1 MKSKA
6 VIVPCVLLL
15 AFTIFASVTVK
26 SEDAGTLFPAPFWN
40 PDGSFAGYGY
50 INRSGQ
56 KVIAGQFKSARPF
69 SEGLARVKG
78 GNDRYGYIDKTGK
91 LAIPFSYSVA
101 GDFSEGFAV
110 ATSGDKSS
118 YIDKSGNFLF
128 APRSVNPKPFS
139 EGMGCVAKYEGKPAW
154 YVDRTGKTAV
164 NKSDTFCSPFR
175 EGLALMALGTG
186 SVAAIDKSGNVVF
199 TIKSEVGVY
208 RPFSEGLA
216 LVQAKTDRGMMYGF
230 VDKSGQFVI
239 APRYPDAK
247 SFSEGLAAVSTGFA
261 QGGASN
267 WGYIDKTG
275 AMVITPRFCSAESFH
290 DGMAGVGV
298 ANPAVDS
305 FIDKTGK
312 VVITLTETALGME
325 DEDYMDYKTG
335 DLRQGFF
342 FREGL
347 AKIKLSNE
355 KIAYINK
362 TGKIV
367 WESEK
372 ALDF

>member
-1 MKSKA
+1 
-6 VIVPCVLLL
+6 
-15 AFTIFASVTVK
+15 
-26 SEDAGTLFPAPFWN
+26 
-40 PDGSFAGYGY
+40 
-50 INRSGQ
+50 
-56 KVIAGQFKSARPF
+56 
-69 SEGLARVKG
+69 
-78 GNDRYGYIDKTGK
+78 
-91 LAIPFSYSVA
+91 
-101 GDFSEGFAV
+101 
-110 ATSGDKSS
+110 
-118 YIDKSGNFLF
+118 
-128 APRSVNPKPFS
+128 VNPKPFS

-186 SVAAIDKSGNVVF
+186 SVGAINKSGNVVF

-230 VDKSGQFVI
+230 IDKSGQFVI

-267 WGYIDKTG
+267 WGYIDTTG
-275 AMVITPRFCSAESFH
+275 AMVITPRFASAESFH
-290 DGMAGVGV
+290 EGMAGVGV

-312 VVITLTETALGME
+312 VVITLTETALGIE

-342 FREGL
+342 FRDGMAL
-347 AKIKLSNE
+347 IKMGDQ
-355 KIAYINK
+355 KIAYIDK

-367 WESEK
+367 WQSEK
-372 ALDF
+372 AVDF

>member
-1 MKSKA
+1 MKSKGM
-6 VIVPCVLLL
+6 IVPCVLLII
-15 AFTIFASVTVK
+15 FTIFISGPVK
-26 SEDAGTLFPAPFWN
+26 SEDSGALFPAPFWN
-40 PDGSFAGYGY
+40 PDGTFAGYGY
-50 INRSGQ
+50 INRSGH
-56 KVIAGQFKSARPF
+56 KVIPGQFKSARPF
-69 SEGLARVKG
+69 SEGLARVKS
-78 GNDRYGYIDKTGK
+78 NSEKYGYIDKTGK
-91 LAIPFSYSVA
+91 LVIPMSYSVA

-110 ATSGDKSS
+110 VTGADKSG

-139 EGMGCVAKYEGKPAW
+139 EGMGCMAKYEGKPAW
-154 YVDRTGKTAV
+154 YVDRTGKTVV

-186 SVAAIDKSGNVVF
+186 SVGAVDKSGNVVF
-199 TIKSEVGVY
+199 TIKSETGVY

-230 VDKSGQFVI
+230 IDKSGQFVI
-239 APRYPDAK
+239 SPGYPDAK

-261 QGGASN
+261 QGGAAN

-275 AMVITPRFCSAESFH
+275 AMVITPRFCGAESFH

-312 VVITLTETALGME
+312 VVITLNEIALGIE

-342 FREGL
+342 FRDGL
-347 AKIKLSNE
+347 AKIKLGDE
-355 KIAYINK
+355 KIAYIDK
-362 TGKIV
+362 TGKKV

-372 ALDF
+372 AVDF